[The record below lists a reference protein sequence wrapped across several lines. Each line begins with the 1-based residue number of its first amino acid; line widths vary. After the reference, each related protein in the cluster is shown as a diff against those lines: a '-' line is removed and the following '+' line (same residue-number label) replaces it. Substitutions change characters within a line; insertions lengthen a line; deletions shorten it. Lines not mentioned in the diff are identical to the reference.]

1 MPSKTDFNVSPY
13 YDDFADSKSFIE
25 SYTDQDLLFKQEN

>member
-13 YDDFADSKSFIE
+13 YDDFAEVKNFIE
-25 SYTDQDLLFKQEN
+25 SCIDQHLLFKQEN